1 MKSFPDSIGQA
12 LGEGVLQQ
20 ALAAAQQ
27 RWGARLVAAY
37 ALGSL
42 AHGGFSA
49 HVSDVD
55 VGFVLSDPLA
65 EGDAQTVAALAA
77 QVKATR
83 MPLAERLS
91 VFWGSPAT
99 LAGAAEGGRF
109 PPVDR
114 LDLVESG
121 RLLAGRDIRPKVM
134 APSAREMVLAAA
146 AQALRSLSVPEVF
159 EQLRNPASLV
169 AAGVRPLTKRILFPV
184 RFLFTARTG
193 RIGRNDAAVEFF
205 VREESGPA
213 ASLALKGFEWRYEPP
228 SPGDPAVLE
237 CVQSGLLPLYRL
249 FVEDYGARLRALGEA
264 ELAQAFADWRSR
276 LSQVLSSSCR
286 A

>member
-1 MKSFPDSIGQA
+1 MKSFPDSVGQE
-12 LGEGVLQQ
+12 LGECVLQQ
-20 ALAAAQQ
+20 ALAVAQQ
-27 RWGARLVAAY
+27 RWGERLVAAY

-55 VGFVLSDPLA
+55 VGFVLSDPL
-65 EGDAQTVAALAA
+65 ESDDAQTVAALAA

-99 LAGAAEGGRF
+99 LIGAAAGGRF

-114 LDLVESG
+114 LDLIESG
-121 RLLAGRDIRPKVM
+121 RLLAGRDVRAQVM
-134 APSAREMVLAAA
+134 APSAREMVVAAA
-146 AQALRSLSVPEVF
+146 AQALRSLSTPEVTD
-159 EQLRNPASLV
+159 QLRNPASLI

-193 RIGRNDAAVEFF
+193 RIGRNDAAVAFLASA
-205 VREESGPA
+205 ESGPA
-213 ASLALKGFEWRYEPP
+213 ARLALNGFEWRYEPP
-228 SPGDPAVLE
+228 DPSDPAVLE

-249 FVEDYGARLRALGEA
+249 FVDDYESRLSALGEA
-264 ELAQAFADWRSR
+264 ELAQAFGDWRGR
-276 LSQVLSSSCR
+276 LSVWGR
-286 A
+286 